1 MKTETKN
8 KLLEAL
14 AYCNNKDK
22 STEFT
27 LEYMQDFA
35 NVDLDCVVNFLKKNN
50 YKLKIWQYQ
59 KRNEKK

>member
-50 YKLKIWQYQ
+50 YKLK
-59 KRNEKK
+59 R